1 MWKGPAGAQTGH
13 TGSDPPTSIL
23 LESEG
28 ASSLHA
34 TLPEGTITKTSAT
47 TPGPHLTSQSFPR
60 AVGAASIKPH
70 QGIGTRQPTPHHI
83 LGKGPGVGRIAP
95 TLTPSPS
102 MGLGPC
108 PLAVGLDQWEPLSPG
123 IPLPTSGGLGW
134 CSAPA
139 VLQRTS
145 GRLERAQHGP
155 RNPLCACRAT
165 GCPFCSSELLPSPQP
180 GAASRRRQPGPAAR
194 PSALTDRACTA
205 L

>member
-1 MWKGPAGAQTGH
+1 MWKEPAGAQTGH

-145 GRLERAQHGP
+145 GRW
-155 RNPLCACRAT
+155 
-165 GCPFCSSELLPSPQP
+165 SELSMVLGTRSVPVAPQ
-180 GAASRRRQPGPAAR
+180 AALSALLSFSHR
-194 PSALTDRACTA
+194 PSLVPPPGGDSHAQPPAPQR
-205 L
+205 